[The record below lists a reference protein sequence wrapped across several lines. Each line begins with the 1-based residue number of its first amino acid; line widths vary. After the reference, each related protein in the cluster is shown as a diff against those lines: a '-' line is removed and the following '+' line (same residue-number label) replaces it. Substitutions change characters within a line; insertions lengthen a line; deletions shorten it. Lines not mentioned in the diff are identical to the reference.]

1 MSTTVTTTLNR
12 GVGDVSRRESPEALT
27 SRDIARIQTEYLEM
41 PGLSLTLSQASR
53 LWGISVRRSET
64 LLSLLVT
71 SGFLVCD
78 KTRIYRRRR

>member
-12 GVGDVSRRESPEALT
+12 SVGDVFQRESPEALT
-27 SRDIARIQTEYLEM
+27 SRDIARIRTEYLEM
-41 PGLSLTLSQASR
+41 PGLTLTVPQASR

-71 SGFLVCD
+71 SRFLVCD
-78 KTRIYRRRR
+78 KTRVYRRRR

>member
-1 MSTTVTTTLNR
+1 MSTTVTTTLSQ

-41 PGLSLTLSQASR
+41 PGLTLTLSQASR